1 MHNIGEVILPIDSGG
16 VSSRTFTRPCHLL
29 TRIVVAPQ
37 QDSYRFVTTPQ
48 PTDAMLHRMHA
59 WEGGC
64 LRRGGLMRLLGMF
77 DAPKRV
83 RMVGVRG

>member
-1 MHNIGEVILPIDSGG
+1 MHNNRGFMLLIESGG
-16 VSSRTFTRPCHLL
+16 VSSKTFMRPCHLL
-29 TRIVVAPQ
+29 TRIVVASQ

-64 LRRGGLMRLLGMF
+64 FSRGEPMGLLAMF

-83 RMVGVRG
+83 LIVGARG